1 MSEAVPE
8 TEKVEE
14 EDEQDE
20 TPSLSKQ
27 AEELFETVGADE
39 LLEIEEPDDVEAEAI
54 KRVEIRADYDAE
66 LDELDDTQD
75 AHDEL
80 DRLYNDEELSLAN
93 IGRLYRSTDATIQ
106 RRMEQHGLPRRGNR
120 AELSKEQLIDEA
132 QCLAVEINNADDFEH
147 FRDLADA
154 GEAETVTTTKMTDE
168 GRHSA
173 HTYYNYFD
181 SWSDIQDAA
190 NLNVAEVEVEDEDD
204 DDE

>member
-20 TPSLSKQ
+20 TPSLSEQ

-54 KRVEIRADYDAE
+54 KRAEIRADYDAE
-66 LDELDDTQD
+66 LDELNDTQD
-75 AHDEL
+75 THDEL

-106 RRMEQHGLPRRGNR
+106 RRMEQHGLSRRGNR

-132 QCLAVEINNADDFEH
+132 QRLAVEINNADDFEH

-181 SWSDIQDAA
+181 SWSDVQDAA
-190 NLNVAEVEVEDEDD
+190 NLNVAEVEDEDNEDD
-204 DDE
+204 DE